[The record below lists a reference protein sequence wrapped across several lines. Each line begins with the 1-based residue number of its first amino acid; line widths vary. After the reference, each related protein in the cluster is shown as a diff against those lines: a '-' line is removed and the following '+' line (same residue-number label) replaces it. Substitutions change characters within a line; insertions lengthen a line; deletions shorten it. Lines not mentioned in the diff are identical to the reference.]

1 MTAIYKRELKSYFN
15 TVIGWLF
22 IAVTIALMGVYF
34 MAINLTYGYSNIAY
48 MISSVAFLFII
59 TIPILS
65 MKTLA
70 EERKT
75 KTDQL
80 ILTAPVSVTKIVLGK
95 YLAMISVLLVVIAIV
110 SLLPIILSFYGNVP
124 LGESYTAIL
133 GYFLY
138 GAACMAVGLLISSM
152 TESQVIA
159 AVLSILVFFMT
170 YLMSGICNLISTT
183 GNLLTKVLNVF
194 DFAERFNAFMGGT
207 LDLTAV
213 LYFVTVIGLS
223 LFFTVQSIQKRRFSV
238 STKTFSLSA
247 YNSTMMIVVS
257 AAAVFAN
264 LMVNELPVRYIN
276 IDVTSEKLY
285 ELTDTTLEMLQNL
298 EEEIHIYVLQSE
310 ENQDTILGET
320 LRRYEE
326 ASKMIHVEYK
336 DPMINPNFYQQYTTD
351 GISMNSLIVESG
363 QRYQV
368 IDYTNIYETEIEYY
382 TYSSTTTGYDGEGQI
397 TSAIDYVTKEEMPVV
412 YSIVGHN
419 EAEVSGSF
427 LQAITKANVTM
438 ESINLL
444 QYDSIP
450 EDAEFVMIMAPVD
463 DFSKD
468 DANKILEYAKNGGK
482 LFVVT
487 ASNIDIAIDMPNF
500 QSILDY
506 YNVTVEPGIIFE
518 SDRNYYYQ
526 SPLYL
531 LPNIE
536 VTSYT
541 SDLYYDRYVF
551 MPYAQPITV
560 EEDDSLY
567 FTSLLTTSDSSYA
580 KVGAENAVTYEQEED
595 DMTGPFITG
604 VLVEKTVEVMVD
616 SVEAEDTES
625 IEEDVVVTE
634 TTDSKLFLFTSEL
647 LFTDSANEM
656 VSGANLTLFNN
667 TFSSFIEE
675 QEGSVSVPV
684 KSYEEDYI
692 TVSQGM
698 ILLWGAV
705 VIVMIPLALLICGII
720 IWARRR
726 KR

>member
-1 MTAIYKRELKSYFN
+1 MIAIYKRELKSYFH

-22 IAVTIALMGVYF
+22 IAVTVALMGVYF

-48 MISSVAFLFII
+48 MISSVGFLFII

-80 ILTAPVSVTKIVLGK
+80 ILTAPVSVSKIVLGK
-95 YLAMISVLLVVIAIV
+95 YLAMISVLSVVVAIV

-124 LGESYTAIL
+124 YGESYAAIL

-138 GAACMAVGLLISSM
+138 GAACMAVGLFISSI

-159 AVLSILVFFMT
+159 AVLSILAFFLT

-183 GNLLTKVLNVF
+183 GNLLTKILSVF
-194 DFAERFNAFMGGT
+194 DFAKRFNTFMGGT

-213 LYFVTVIGLS
+213 LYFLTVIGLA

-247 YNSTMMIVVS
+247 YNSTMIIVAS
-257 AAAVFAN
+257 AVAVFAN
-264 LMVNELPVRYIN
+264 LMVSELPSRYTSL
-276 IDVTSEKLY
+276 DVTSEKLY

-298 EEEIHIYVLQSE
+298 EEDICIYVLQSE
-310 ENQDTILGET
+310 ENQDSVLGET

-326 ASKMIHVEYK
+326 ASKRIHVEYK
-336 DPMINPNFYQQYTTD
+336 DPMTNPSFYQQYTTD
-351 GISMNSLIVESG
+351 GISMNSLIVESE

-368 IDYTNIYETEIEYY
+368 INYTNIYETEIDYY

-419 EAEVSGSF
+419 EAEISGSF
-427 LQAITKANVTM
+427 LQAVTKANVTL

-444 QYDSIP
+444 QYESIP
-450 EDAEFVMIMAPVD
+450 EDAEFVMIMAPMD

-487 ASNIDIAIDMPNF
+487 ASNIDIAANMPNF
-500 QSILDY
+500 QTILDY

-518 SDRNYYYQ
+518 ADQNYYYQ
-526 SPLYL
+526 SPIYL
-531 LPNIE
+531 LPEIQY
-536 VTSYT
+536 TSYT
-541 SDLYYDRYVF
+541 SNLYSDRYIF

-560 EEDDSLY
+560 VEDDSLY
-567 FTSLLTTSDSSYA
+567 FTSILTTSDASYA
-580 KVGAENAVTYEQEED
+580 KTNADNAVTYEMEEG

-604 VLVEKTVEVMVD
+604 VMVEKTAEVVVD
-616 SVEAEDTES
+616 SVEAEEAES
-625 IEEDVVVTE
+625 IEEDVVITE
-634 TTDSKLFLFTSEL
+634 AADSTLFLFSSEL
-647 LFTDSANEM
+647 LFTDSADEM

-667 TFSSFIEE
+667 TFSSFIDE

-705 VIVMIPLALLICGII
+705 VIVMIPLALLVCGII